1 MVFPPLH
8 LLGVLRRGLL
18 TAGLLGAGGYL
29 LGHWYT
35 RRRAARTFVD
45 GGEPLPPPRPAR
57 RPAERALLLGGM
69 ALGAWCLGGGW
80 LVARLGRRHRPQ
92 DWPAPAPDGDVR
104 RVRRPDGTELHVVVH
119 GPADGAP
126 VVLTPGWGA
135 DTQEWAYTRRDLAG
149 RYRLIA
155 WDLPGLGQSS
165 PPRDGDWSMER
176 LARDLDA
183 VLEVAG
189 GRGAVLVGHS
199 LGAMIILEFC
209 RLFPEALGTRV
220 RGLVLAHVTYTNP
233 AQTTTQP
240 DLTTALQKPV
250 FEPVCNLTIHL
261 APLVRVLAWLCY
273 TSGEAHRMLEAG
285 LFSGNE
291 SWEQLDFL
299 ARYYLWASPVA
310 AAQYTLAMFRYD
322 VTATLPAIAVPT
334 LIVVGD
340 QDGNCAPEAQA
351 FMARAMPNAR
361 LLTLRPAR
369 HAGLIEHYGTFDR
382 ALAGFVDACAAE

>member
-8 LLGVLRRGLL
+8 LLGAWRRGLL
-18 TAGLLGAGGYL
+18 TAGLLGAGAYL
-29 LGHWYT
+29 LGRWYSH
-35 RRRAARTFVD
+35 RRAARASP
-45 GGEPLPPPRPAR
+45 GYGEPLPASVR
-57 RPAERALLLGGM
+57 RPAEGALLLGGL

-80 LVARLGRRHRPQ
+80 LVERLRRRHCPQ
-92 DWPAPAPDGDVR
+92 DWPGPLGGGDVR
-104 RVRRPDGTELHVVVH
+104 RLRRPDGTELHVVLH
-119 GPADGAP
+119 GPPDGPP

-135 DTQEWAYTRRDLAG
+135 DTEEWAYTRRDLAG

-155 WDLPGLGQSS
+155 WDLPGLGKSS

-176 LARDLDA
+176 LARDLKA
-183 VLEVAG
+183 VLQVAG

-209 RLFPEALGTRV
+209 RLFPEALGTTV
-220 RGLVLAHVTYTNP
+220 RGLVLGHVTYTNP
-233 AQTTTQP
+233 ARTTTDP
-240 DLTTALQKPV
+240 GLTTALQKPV
-250 FEPVCNLTIHL
+250 FEPVCHLTAHL

-273 TSGEAHRMLEAG
+273 LSGEAHRLLEAG
-285 LFSGNE
+285 LFSGHE

-299 ARYYLWASPVA
+299 ARYYLWTWPVA
-310 AAQYTLAMFRYD
+310 PAQYTLAMFRYD
-322 VTATLPAIAVPT
+322 VTATLAAIHVPT

-351 FMARAMPNAR
+351 FMARVMPNAR

-369 HAGLIEHYGTFDR
+369 HAGLIEHYRTFDL
-382 ALAGFVDACAAE
+382 ALAGFVDACAAG